1 MACSASSLL
10 GRRDG
15 EILLDLVAK
24 AAAFVF
30 LLASH
35 TTAKP
40 PDLQRVRPAVRHET
54 RHSREFVK
62 FSDYRFTT
70 PARPAAQVTPVPPT
84 PQ

>member
-1 MACSASSLL
+1 MACSACSLL
-10 GRRDG
+10 GRSDG

-30 LLASH
+30 ILTGH
-35 TTAKP
+35 TTVKP
-40 PDLQRVRPAVRHET
+40 PDLQRVRPAVRSET

-62 FSDYRFTT
+62 FLDYRFTT